1 MHDEA
6 RLDELN
12 KDEWRDVA
20 RIVRPDW
27 TDKDFDASW
36 DEFQEMKRKRAMH

>member
-1 MHDEA
+1 MTER

-20 RIVRPDW
+20 RRLKPEW
-27 TDKDFDASW
+27 TEEQFEEAW
-36 DEFQEMKRKRAMH
+36 QEFVELQRRKRLS